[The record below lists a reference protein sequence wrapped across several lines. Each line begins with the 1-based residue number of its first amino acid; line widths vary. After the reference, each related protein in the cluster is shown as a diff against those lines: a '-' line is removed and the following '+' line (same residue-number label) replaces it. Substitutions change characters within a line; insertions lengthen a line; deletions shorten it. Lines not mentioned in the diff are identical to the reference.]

1 MSGISFSY
9 RKNGEAMA
17 KSVRER
23 RLEKSRL
30 CALLIYGARFRKLRS
45 TLPEC
50 EAAAIVAYPDSA
62 HYNGP
67 RRIALWTVA
76 RLTILRINARSPRL
90 PPTSKLSG
98 TPVFQAEK

>member
-1 MSGISFSY
+1 
-9 RKNGEAMA
+9 MA

-23 RLEKSRL
+23 RLEKTRL
-30 CALLIYGARFRKLRS
+30 CALLIYGARFRRLRS

-67 RRIALWTVA
+67 RRIALWIVA
-76 RLTILRINARSPRL
+76 SFLALQRL
-90 PPTSKLSG
+90 
-98 TPVFQAEK
+98 